1 MGYPKREENR
11 NVIPKMH
18 FNAVNQE
25 ENAIP
30 TSGSEWKGS
39 LRDPDYDTSSEEIN
53 SEELFSD
60 NERKRARKSHQLNKT
75 ETDVEITESSSIRVT
90 TDSLHH
96 TEQNKPWA
104 RSKR

>member
-1 MGYPKREENR
+1 MD
-11 NVIPKMH
+11 

-30 TSGSEWKGS
+30 SFGSEQDDS
-39 LRDPDYDTSSEEIN
+39 LRDPDYDKSSVENN

-60 NERKRARKSHQLNKT
+60 NERKRARKSHQLNET

-90 TDSLHH
+90 TDSFNL
-96 TEQNKPWA
+96 TK
-104 RSKR
+104 